1 LRQTG
6 GCEHPKSV
14 AATVFYDHDCGFCT
28 RSKRLAE
35 RLDWLG
41 LMRWVPSASSEAR
54 AAGIDPAQAD
64 RAMQMISGGRRVSGF
79 HAVKRIALRV
89 PITWMAIAAA
99 LWISP
104 WFALLFAFLLSPL
117 FTPLGERGYAWIAR
131 NRHRLM
137 KGGACELPKPGKL

>member
-1 LRQTG
+1 M
-6 GCEHPKSV
+6 P
-14 AATVFYDHDCGFCT
+14 ATVFYDHDCGFCT

-35 RLDWLG
+35 SLDWLRQ
-41 LMRWVPSASSEAR
+41 MRWVPSASSEA
-54 AAGIDPAQAD
+54 ATAGIQPAESG
-64 RAMQMISGGRRVSGF
+64 RAMQMVSGGKRFAGF

-89 PITWMAIAAA
+89 PITWIGIAAA

-117 FTPLGERGYAWIAR
+117 FTPVGERAYAWIAR
-131 NRHRLM
+131 NRRRLM